1 MKQIHMLPISV
12 AFLPFEI
19 TLPDGR
25 PTWVLEGEPARPP
38 CAGAVPST
46 AGCTV
51 GSWLTS
57 GERAGAGK
65 TDLAVGASQP
75 GLWAAGSAGLLFSC
89 ESFSF
94 SLTAGRLQFS
104 DRSWR
109 ECTAQS
115 LCFRSRPPSRSGTKA
130 CRGGEPDR
138 RPSRDVSEFSERS
151 KAPPWRSL
159 ASARPRP
166 STFSE

>member
-1 MKQIHMLPISV
+1 MLFFLLRSHFLTVGRRGCSRASQRDLPAPALFPRLLAAPLAAGWRVESGLVPARQILPLGRASQV
-12 AFLPFEI
+12 FGRPALPAFL
-19 TLPDGR
+19 
-25 PTWVLEGEPARPP
+25 
-38 CAGAVPST
+38 
-46 AGCTV
+46 
-51 GSWLTS
+51 
-57 GERAGAGK
+57 
-65 TDLAVGASQP
+65 
-75 GLWAAGSAGLLFSC
+75 FSR